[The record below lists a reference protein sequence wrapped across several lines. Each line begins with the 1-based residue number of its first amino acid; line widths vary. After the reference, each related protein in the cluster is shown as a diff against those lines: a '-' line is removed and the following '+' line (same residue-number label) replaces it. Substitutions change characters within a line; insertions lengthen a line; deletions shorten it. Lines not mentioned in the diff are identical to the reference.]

1 MKWYQDALKT
11 TTNYEIRTSTNK
23 TCRLLDTK
31 RKGRNFNGKFSQIGS
46 ISKRRFMAIKIEAT
60 VWWFW
65 LGVAHFCTAWPVTD
79 PMNKNSTILTC
90 NLTSIVS
97 CPVC

>member
-1 MKWYQDALKT
+1 MASLVKLVQYP
-11 TTNYEIRTSTNK
+11 
-23 TCRLLDTK
+23 
-31 RKGRNFNGKFSQIGS
+31 KGGLWF
-46 ISKRRFMAIKIEAT
+46 KIEAT

-65 LGVAHFCTAWPVTD
+65 LGVAHFSTVWPVTD
-79 PMNKNSTILTC
+79 PMNKISTILTC